1 MQIQS
6 RNIFLILSILLSL
19 KLFGITKES
28 YNQQWKWA
36 NFDEKT
42 GLIRSAYLNLYH
54 SKNGDYWAVS
64 DKGIFKY
71 DHYKWNQI
79 NYFDATNSFAN
90 PGIIDEDSKGNL
102 FVCLSDTLFLI
113 SNGITKKINLNVK
126 GKSLSIEKAYLK
138 SDTVY
143 IKYKFYK
150 DPLSR
155 FGLIVSGKLQEIWKE
170 KKTPTVSYTNL
181 FKTKA
186 GNIYFTNN
194 EKVFQV
200 SEDKLKF
207 IYSINSGPVKINQI
221 SENEN
226 RDGFITYSFSPA
238 DLSIQKVN
246 FEKSTFSKPIRLED
260 IYFPRSIDI
269 FKDGNILILNKQGST
284 YLLNKNNQ
292 LIEWVNPVN
301 IGSRNFLYIDRN
313 EDIWM
318 GSFAKLSW
326 LQNNNK
332 YWTYKKFNYLKNN
345 NNIKCLFWD
354 KDSNIWASLQLGLI
368 KIDKYGKETF
378 FESVNGKKLQEL
390 TAINQDINGNIWVGS
405 GALKNMTFSF
415 DGKLWKEHNAN
426 NGFTDNCVHKIEKGV
441 DGKLYFLVFINRGFE
456 NGIGE
461 GVICLDNGKFIKPVW
476 NKTLKQN
483 RFYSFLQQKDKTI
496 WLVGTRYLVKIKGN
510 KVFEFNEERGLPQGN
525 IYDITEDNE
534 GQIWFFATPKGL
546 FKIENDLI
554 FPIDSKFEKDSRR
567 SVAEILIDHRNT
579 IWFTGSEGLYAFHQN
594 SIYQIDQKLGLQ
606 SQATWPII
614 RINNNLYVGTNGEGI
629 NSLDL
634 SILDI
639 PPPLVTISP
648 IQVEGKEA
656 GFVWKAITYN
666 QTYPDEYSISY
677 SINGENWSQWSSE
690 QQVII
695 QGLKYGNNKL
705 LYKVRG
711 LFPRNSNDIF
721 ESRIKVPYPYYLQ
734 PTFYVP
740 ILLLLLALFAIS
752 IQYLINNKRNI
763 NRLKQNEKRMESYI
777 RSMPFN
783 SAILNENGICLESMF
798 PFQSRGQEFSVSIGQ
813 SLLELFDQEKATEL
827 KNAIQK
833 CIHLQFYETKE
844 FTYTTIKGETK
855 YYEIRISPFE
865 ESFEV
870 SNKVIAVFIDVTD
883 SKLTQEELI
892 KAKQVAEKANQA
904 KMHFLSNMSHE
915 IRTPMNAIIGITDM
929 MLDEIKEPPHDE
941 NIQIIKKSADHL
953 LVIIND
959 ILDIS
964 KIESGKIDIESI
976 NFNLHDQIKQL
987 VNTLKYKASN
997 KGILFSY
1004 FIQENIPENLFGD
1017 PVRLHQILVN
1027 ILGNALKFTEMGE
1040 VKLEV
1045 NFEPKTDNEV
1055 EIQFKIIDTGIG
1067 IAKENQAKIFESFAQ
1082 EGKNITRRFGGTG
1095 LGLSISKH
1103 LTQLLNGQISL
1114 ESEKN
1119 KGSIFTIKIP
1129 FKLAKILPQFQQSV
1143 FEVKDLK
1150 NAKIL
1155 IVEDNKMNQIVTNQ
1169 LLKKWNS
1176 TTQSA
1181 YNGHEALDRLT
1192 EENFDLI
1199 LMDLQMP
1206 VMDGYETT
1214 KKIKEQK
1221 KWNKIPIIALTAD
1234 AFPEIKKQA
1243 LEVGMDEFI
1252 TKPFNQEELY
1262 QKISKLVFN

>member
-1 MQIQS
+1 MHIQA

-36 NFDEKT
+36 NFDEKK
-42 GLIRSAYLNLYH
+42 GLIRSAFLNLYQ
-54 SKNGDYWAVS
+54 SKSGDYWAVS
-64 DKGIFKY
+64 DKGILKY
-71 DHYKWNQI
+71 DHYKWNLI
-79 NYFDATNSFAN
+79 NTFDATNRFTN

-102 FVCLSDTLFLI
+102 FVCLSDTLFY
-113 SNGITKKINLNVK
+113 ITKGVSKKINFKINGK
-126 GKSLSIEKAYLK
+126 GLLVEKVYLK
-138 SDTVY
+138 TDSIY
-143 IKYKFYK
+143 IKYKLYQESE
-150 DPLSR
+150 SR
-155 FGLIVSGKLQEIWKE
+155 LGLIVNGKIKELWKE
-170 KKTPTVSYTNL
+170 KKGPVISHSNL
-181 FKTKA
+181 FKAKS
-186 GNIYFTNN
+186 GNIYFTHG
-194 EKVFQV
+194 EKVFLV
-200 SEDKLKF
+200 VGDNLKL
-207 IYSINSGPVKINQI
+207 IHSIQSGPIRINLI
-221 SENEN
+221 NENEN
-226 RDGFITYSFSPA
+226 GDGYIAYSYSPS
-238 DLSIQKVN
+238 DISIQKIN
-246 FEKSTFSKPIRLED
+246 FAKSFYGKPFKLDD

-269 FKDGNILILNKQGST
+269 FKNGDILILNKQGST
-284 YLLNKNNQ
+284 YLLDQNNQ
-292 LIEWVNPVN
+292 LKEWVNPSN
-301 IGSRNFLYIDRN
+301 MGSRNFLYIDRN
-313 EDIWM
+313 EEVWM

-326 LQNNNK
+326 FKSKNNYWSYTKFKYLQNNN
-332 YWTYKKFNYLKNN
+332 NV
-345 NNIKCLFWD
+345 KCLFMD
-354 KDSNIWASLQLGLI
+354 RDSNIWTSLLFGI
-368 KIDKYGKETF
+368 VKIDKYGHETF
-378 FESVNGKKLQEL
+378 YESAKGIKFHEL
-390 TAINQDINGNIWVGS
+390 TAINQDEKGNIWVGS
-405 GALKNMTFSF
+405 GAFKNMTFSF
-415 DGKLWKEHNAN
+415 DGKEWKQHNSK
-426 NGFTDNCVHKIEKGV
+426 NGFTDNCVHKIEKGC
-441 DGKLYFLVFINRGFE
+441 DGKLYFLVFINKGFE
-456 NGIGE
+456 NGGGE
-461 GVICLDNGKFIKPVW
+461 GVYQLDKGKFTKPAW
-476 NKTLKQN
+476 NKLLKQN
-483 RFYSFLQQKDKTI
+483 RFYSFLQQKDNTI
-496 WLVGTRYLVKIKGN
+496 WLVGTRYLVKIKDN
-510 KVFEFNEERGLPQGN
+510 KVFEFNEERGLPVGN

-534 GQIWFFATPKGL
+534 GKIWFFAVPKGL
-546 FKIENDLI
+546 FKIENNLI
-554 FPIDSKFEKDSRR
+554 ENIDSKFEKDSRR
-567 SVAEILIDHRNT
+567 GVAEILIDQRNT
-579 IWFTGSEGLYAFHQN
+579 IWFTGTEGLHAYHQH

-614 RINNNLYVGTNGEGI
+614 RINNKLYVGTNGEGI

-639 PPPLVTISP
+639 PPPQVTISP

-656 GFVWKAITYN
+656 GFVWKAFTYN

-677 SINGENWSQWSSE
+677 SINGQNWSQWSSD

-705 LYKVRG
+705 LYRVKG
-711 LFPRNSNDIF
+711 LFPRNNNDIF
-721 ESRIKVPYPYYLQ
+721 ESRIRVPYPYYLQ

-740 ILLLLLALFAIS
+740 ILLLILALLVIS
-752 IQYLINNKRNI
+752 IQYLINNKKNI
-763 NRLKQNEKRMESYI
+763 NQLKQNEKRMESYI

-798 PFQSRGQEFSVSIGQ
+798 PFHSRGQDFSVSIGQ
-813 SLLELFDQEKATEL
+813 SLLDLFDQEKASEL
-827 KNAIQK
+827 QNSIQR

-844 FTYTTIKGETK
+844 FTYTNLKGETK

-929 MLDEIKEPPHDE
+929 MLDEIKEPSQNE

-987 VNTLKYKASN
+987 VNTLKYKAAS

-1017 PVRLHQILVN
+1017 PIRLHQILVN
-1027 ILGNALKFTEMGE
+1027 ILGNALKFTEKGE
-1040 VKLEV
+1040 VKLHV
-1045 NFEPKTDNEV
+1045 NFEPKTENEV

-1129 FKLAKILPQFQQSV
+1129 FKLAKFLPQSQQSV
-1143 FEVKDLK
+1143 FETKDLK

-1181 YNGHEALDRLT
+1181 YNGKEALDKLT

-1206 VMDGYETT
+1206 VLDGYETT